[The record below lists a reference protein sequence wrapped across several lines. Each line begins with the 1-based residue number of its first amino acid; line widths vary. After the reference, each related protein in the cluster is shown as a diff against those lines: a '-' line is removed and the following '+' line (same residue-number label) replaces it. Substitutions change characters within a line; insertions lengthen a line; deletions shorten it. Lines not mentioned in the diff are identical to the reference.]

1 MDANFFGSFGNSVNS
16 DAEKNT
22 SENYQ
27 SRPNSQF
34 IAPSQYCHN
43 IQNISQYPL
52 NFQSSQSLPNFPS
65 NVRPQAPFYAYP
77 PEYWQAMCS
86 QFAMSAPTYSFS
98 PQQPPVIP
106 SNESRNTDTYKEPAT
121 PSSIPGSQFPN
132 FSTQLGLDNIVFDKE
147 HEMDGKRAP
156 WSVYEDK
163 LLARKIM
170 HSGKRITNYYNKHR
184 ATGSK
189 ERDWKKVKSHFY
201 LFHPLVN
208 EFSGVYNN
216 LYNNRPS
223 GWSDEDVLV
232 KAHEIWKTNHN
243 SKPFKYEHVWRILR
257 ECEKYA
263 PQHRHANK
271 KARTSESEGHTT
283 SSNPDTSVDVDDCEV
298 RLRPMGQKAAKRKG
312 KMKAVNAKKWEEK
325 MDLRWQKLEEL
336 HMEKI
341 ELQKNEVA
349 TREAE
354 TLHKD
359 YEILMKDTND
369 MTPEQL
375 NIHLKICAKLKKKHG
390 IE

>member
-34 IAPSQYCHN
+34 IAPSQYPHN

-52 NFQSSQSLPNFPS
+52 NFQSSQSLPTFPS
-65 NVRPQAPFYAYP
+65 NVRPQAPFYACP

-106 SNESRNTDTYKEPAT
+106 SNESRNTDAYKEPAT
-121 PSSIPGSQFPN
+121 PSSIPGSQFPT

-156 WSVYEDK
+156 WSVDEDK
-163 LLARKIM
+163 LFARSWVTISTDPIIGNDQKD
-170 HSGKRITNYYNKHR
+170 HAFWKRITNYYNKHR

-189 ERDWKKVKSHFY
+189 ERDWKK
-201 LFHPLVN
+201 
-208 EFSGVYNN
+208 
-216 LYNNRPS
+216 
-223 GWSDEDVLV
+223 
-232 KAHEIWKTNHN
+232 TNHN

-257 ECEKYA
+257 EYEKYA

-283 SSNPDTSVDVDDCEV
+283 SSNSDTSVDVDDCEV
-298 RLRPMGQKAAKRKG
+298 RLRPIRQKAAKRKG
-312 KMKAVNAKKWEEK
+312 KMKAVNAEKWEEK
-325 MDLRWQKLEEL
+325 MDFRWQKLEEL
-336 HMEKI
+336 HIEKI

-375 NIHLKICAKLKKKHG
+375 NIHLKICAKFKRKHE